1 MGLAELYQKLTAEQ
15 RDFQFGR
22 VGADPLT
29 EGFPRKRVVHAG
41 IDGTPVSPAEAQGI
55 WHELMSRPPTGEPTQ
70 TAYIHIP
77 FCKTKCLYCAFF
89 QNGTDQLVEDAY
101 VDRLVQDMERESA
114 SPRLKD
120 GHIHSVFIGGGTPTS
135 LSPANAERLLATIRT
150 CLPLA
155 NDYELTLEGRIHDL
169 IPEKMDVWMAGGVN
183 RMSLGVQSFDTKV
196 RRQVGRLD
204 DKETVLK
211 NLKALEAYNQCV
223 TVIDLIYGLPGQDH
237 EIWKEDLDCLIASGV
252 DGADLY
258 QLNVFDNSDLSKR
271 IAAGALPPAA
281 TTKEQAKMFAFARDY
296 LNKRRFRR
304 LSAAH
309 WSQTNRER
317 SLYNTL
323 AKRDV
328 TMFPFGSG
336 AGGHLDGYS
345 TMLYRTI
352 DTYSQAVER
361 HEKPFMALVKQSEV
375 QPLVNC
381 TLEQLEQGYFNVDA
395 LVAADGRLTDLK
407 WLYALWQDQ
416 GFVSFNGVLY
426 ELTEAG
432 EFWQVNL
439 AQTTVECINYL
450 IKGEE
455 TMSLQGVAAQDGDE
469 TKAMSEKVLKIITA
483 MKKAKSAGGGPTPEA
498 MAMMTEAMKMLTPEE
513 LQEVMK
519 NMGK

>member
-1 MGLAELYQKLTAEQ
+1 
-15 RDFQFGR
+15 
-22 VGADPLT
+22 
-29 EGFPRKRVVHAG
+29 
-41 IDGTPVSPAEAQGI
+41 
-55 WHELMSRPPTGEPTQ
+55 MSRPPTGEPTQ

-135 LSPANAERLLATIRT
+135 LSPANAKRLLATIRT

-169 IPEKMDVWMAGGVN
+169 VPEKMDVWMAGGVN

-323 AKRDV
+323 AKRGV

>member
-1 MGLAELYQKLTAEQ
+1 M
-15 RDFQFGR
+15 
-22 VGADPLT
+22 
-29 EGFPRKRVVHAG
+29 
-41 IDGTPVSPAEAQGI
+41 
-55 WHELMSRPPTGEPTQ
+55 
-70 TAYIHIP
+70 
-77 FCKTKCLYCAFF
+77 
-89 QNGTDQLVEDAY
+89 
-101 VDRLVQDMERESA
+101 
-114 SPRLKD
+114 
-120 GHIHSVFIGGGTPTS
+120 
-135 LSPANAERLLATIRT
+135 
-150 CLPLA
+150 
-155 NDYELTLEGRIHDL
+155 
-169 IPEKMDVWMAGGVN
+169 
-183 RMSLGVQSFDTKV
+183 
-196 RRQVGRLD
+196 
-204 DKETVLK
+204 
-211 NLKALEAYNQCV
+211 KALEAYNQCV

-281 TTKEQAKMFAFARDY
+281 TTKEQAKMFAFVRDY

-323 AKRDV
+323 AKRGV

-407 WLYALWQDQ
+407 WLYDLWQDQ